1 MICHREHR
9 KFVGNLDPSLS
20 FSLIHKKRLLDR
32 FSTDYVEGIEEEF
45 DIGTEIDT
53 WETLDALRDKAEWWL
68 RHDDERRA
76 AGLAAQQRVMARYGN
91 DAYVD
96 RLVAFIADPGAS

>member
-1 MICHREHR
+1 
-9 KFVGNLDPSLS
+9 
-20 FSLIHKKRLLDR
+20 
-32 FSTDYVEGIEEEF
+32 VEGIEEEF

-53 WETLDALRDKAEWWL
+53 WETLDELLDKAEWWL

-96 RLVAFIADPGAS
+96 RLVAFIADPGA